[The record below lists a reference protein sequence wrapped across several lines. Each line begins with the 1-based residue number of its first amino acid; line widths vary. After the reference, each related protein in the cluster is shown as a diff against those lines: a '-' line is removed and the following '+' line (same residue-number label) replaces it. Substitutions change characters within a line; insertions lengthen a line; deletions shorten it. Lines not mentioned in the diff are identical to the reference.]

1 MANILIING
10 HQKTGSANGQL
21 NKTLVAEMK
30 KILKDE
36 LNHKVKITTVQKG
49 YDVAEEQ
56 QKFMWADT
64 IIFQFPVYW
73 FGVPALMKQYMQ
85 DVYGYGVFYQAS
97 TDGYGHGGML
107 DGKTY
112 MLSSTWNAP
121 ADAFG
126 NGFWQDVQT
135 PDTALVAMHKT
146 QSFIGLKPLPSFSCH
161 NVMKDPQMDE
171 YLSQLRQHLITV
183 FG

>member
-1 MANILIING
+1 MSNILIING
-10 HQKTGSANGQL
+10 HQKTGSSTGHL
-21 NKTLVAEMK
+21 NKTLVDEMK
-30 KILKDE
+30 KVLTEE
-36 LNHKVKITTVQKG
+36 LGHQVKITTVQKG
-49 YDVAEEQ
+49 YDVEKEQ
-56 QKFMWADT
+56 KKFMWADT
-64 IIFQFPVYW
+64 IIFQFPVFW

-121 ADAFG
+121 QEAFG
-126 NGFWQDVQT
+126 KDFWADIET
-135 PDTALVAMHKT
+135 PDSALVAMHKT
-146 QSFIGLKPLPSFSCH
+146 QSFIGLKALPGFSCH
-161 NVMKDPQMDE
+161 NVMKDPQMDK
-171 YLSQLRQHLITV
+171 YLTDLRQHLKKV